1 MRMKEDHMKNGQLKP
16 GYNLQISSNNQYIV
30 NYSLH
35 QNPTDTKTLAPHL
48 ESYKKLYKKY
58 PETVVADAGYGSE
71 ENYDL
76 LEKRNITGFIKYNS
90 FDKEQSKNYFK
101 ENYKSEYFTHDKETD
116 TLFCPV
122 GKPLHPIKNNTRKS
136 SNNYLQKYTTYKAI
150 NCDGCQLRDRCFKA
164 KGNRK
169 VEINH
174 TLQYYKNKVSE
185 LLKSETGVYH
195 RKKRAYDVE
204 PVFANIKHNKKFKRF
219 NLRGI
224 KKVEIEAGLIALAHN
239 FKKMAA

>member
-35 QNPTDTKTLAPHL
+35 QNPTDTKTLSSHL
-48 ESYKKLYKKY
+48 LSFQKLYNKSPKSII
-58 PETVVADAGYGSE
+58 ADAGYGSE
-71 ENYDL
+71 ENYKL
-76 LEKRNITGFIKYNS
+76 LEKEKINAFIKYNY
-90 FDKEQSKNYFK
+90 FDKEQGKRFLKN
-101 ENYKSEYFTHDKETD
+101 NYKSEYFVHDKETD
-116 TLFCPV
+116 TLFCPAE
-122 GKPLHPIKNNTRKS
+122 KPLHPVKTITRKS
-136 SNNYLQKYTTYKAI
+136 KNESLHTYTVYRAV
-150 NCDGCQLRDRCFKA
+150 NCRGCELRDNCHKTNF
-164 KGNRK
+164 NRK

-174 TLQYYKNKVSE
+174 QLKDYKMKVSE
-185 LLKSETGVYH
+185 LLKSEIGIYH

-224 KKVEIEAGLIALAHN
+224 KKVEIETGLIALAHN
-239 FKKMAA
+239 LKKMAA